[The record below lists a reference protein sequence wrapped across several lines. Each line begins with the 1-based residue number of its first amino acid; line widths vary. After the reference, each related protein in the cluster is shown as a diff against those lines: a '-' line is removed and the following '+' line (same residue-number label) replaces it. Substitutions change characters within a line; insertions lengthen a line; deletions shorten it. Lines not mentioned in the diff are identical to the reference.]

1 MVFISYGMGVV
12 VSPHPRLVKG
22 FTLTLIRMHDIR
34 ENDVAEAAGMSN
46 IPWEL
51 EYGFQRHTDPQ
62 DTQETILEEVFK
74 YQSSSG
80 EGVQD
85 GLSPDANGQFFTD
98 VRVRRDGDEIT
109 VSYTREHLILLAN
122 KLLRKAAVDIA
133 VAIQHEVKIEPCHL
147 VMSYEICR
155 ERGTTKCLILDDM
168 AHPLSQ
174 LLDLR
179 GFSSI
184 GKMDWVDEA
193 EDVD

>member
-1 MVFISYGMGVV
+1 M
-12 VSPHPRLVKG
+12 SPHPILVKG

-34 ENDVAEAAGMSN
+34 EGDVAESAGMSN

-62 DTQETILEEVFK
+62 DTQETILEEVFR
-74 YQSSSG
+74 YDSSSE
-80 EGVQD
+80 EGVLD
-85 GLSPDANGQFFTD
+85 GLSPDADGQFFTD
-98 VRVRRDGDEIT
+98 VRIRRNGDEVT

-122 KLLRKAAVDIA
+122 KLLRLAAVDMA
-133 VAIQHEVKIEPCHL
+133 LAIQHEVKMEPCYL

-184 GKMDWVDEA
+184 GKMEWVDET

>member
-1 MVFISYGMGVV
+1 M
-12 VSPHPRLVKG
+12 
-22 FTLTLIRMHDIR
+22 TLIRMHDIR
-34 ENDVAEAAGMSN
+34 EGDVAESAGMSN

-62 DTQETILEEVFK
+62 DTQETILEEVFR
-74 YQSSSG
+74 YDSSSE
-80 EGVQD
+80 EGVLD
-85 GLSPDANGQFFTD
+85 GLSPDADGQFFTD
-98 VRVRRDGDEIT
+98 VRIRRNGDEVT

-122 KLLRKAAVDIA
+122 KLLRLAAVDMA
-133 VAIQHEVKIEPCHL
+133 LAIQHEVKMEPCYL

-184 GKMDWVDEA
+184 GKMEWVDET